1 MAPRRK
7 AETNAPSPRNLEIYA
22 LVCEGK
28 LTGAEIGKQFGVT
41 QQRVCQIRNAVEE
54 WARPQWMGKVD
65 VIKEKQAKLLMH
77 LFQEAME
84 AWERSKLDAVSKID
98 EVGGKNGARKSTTT
112 KGQAG
117 DPRFIAEA
125 RAALADIRKI
135 WGANAQP
142 DAIEPIVNVGVQV
155 DVSMAEVRQQILS
168 DPGVVD
174 YLRQQGREVQKRIE
188 SNGNG
193 KPH

>member
-7 AETNAPSPRNLEIYA
+7 PENNAPSPRNLEIYT
-22 LVCEGK
+22 LICEGK
-28 LTGAEIGKQFGVT
+28 LTGAEIGKRFGIT
-41 QQRVCQIRNAVEE
+41 QQRVCQLRDAVER
-54 WARPQWMGKVD
+54 WARPQWAGKID
-65 VIKEKQAKLLMH
+65 AIKESQAKLLMH

-84 AWERSKLDAVSKID
+84 AWERSKLDAVSKVS
-98 EVGGKNGARKSTTT
+98 EVGGRSGAKKSTTT

-135 WGANAQP
+135 WGANTQA
-142 DAIEPIVNVGVQV
+142 DAVEPIVNVGVQV
-155 DVSMAEVRQQILS
+155 DVSMAEVRQQILG
-168 DPGVVD
+168 DPSVVD
-174 YLRQQGREVQKRIE
+174 YLRQQGREAQKRID
-188 SNGNG
+188 GNG